1 MPELFTK
8 NNFAEKIELP
18 KDLSFESKPL
28 YEVLWRRRSHRY
40 YKDEPISIADLSKL
54 LYFSLG
60 VSAFTSAY
68 FYEKYPLRMYPTAG
82 ALNPIE
88 TYVSVQNVE
97 GLNRGIYVYLY
108 NDHSLGLLKK
118 GDFSK
123 KLWKACIEQ
132 DHVRDAAVNIILVAK
147 VNRTYWKY
155 GERAYRYVHLD
166 CGHASQNVLLVATSL
181 DLGSCV
187 VGAFFDD
194 EICEV
199 LGIDCEWEIPMEVI
213 TIGKISKIERD
224 YKRVNTLEL

>member
-1 MPELFTK
+1 MVEFSKFNKIAKLSRSKPSAREKISMPELFTK
-8 NNFAEKIELP
+8 DNFAEKIELP

-97 GLNRGIYVYLY
+97 GLNL
-108 NDHSLGLLKK
+108 SL
-118 GDFSK
+118 
-123 KLWKACIEQ
+123 I
-132 DHVRDAAVNIILVAK
+132 HI
-147 VNRTYWKY
+147 
-155 GERAYRYVHLD
+155 
-166 CGHASQNVLLVATSL
+166 
-181 DLGSCV
+181 
-187 VGAFFDD
+187 
-194 EICEV
+194 
-199 LGIDCEWEIPMEVI
+199 
-213 TIGKISKIERD
+213 
-224 YKRVNTLEL
+224 